1 MLQRKDYILKLIVEH
16 FIKTAQ
22 PVASKT
28 LIEVYGL
35 SFSSATIRNEM
46 QALEEEGLLEKTHTS
61 SGRIPSTEGYKYYV
75 NNLRDFVKH
84 KDIKYQ
90 LQTILNERVKTVED
104 ILSKSCEVLSSM
116 TNLASIVLGG
126 DDSNESLVSLQL
138 LPISSN
144 SGTVLFVTNQGKVV
158 NKTFF
163 FDEKLKL
170 EDLQKCIDILSKRLI
185 NTPLKD
191 LGTKLELLKPI
202 ILDYI
207 IDGDVLYQTIL
218 RTLTT
223 LANNRVI
230 LYGKDHLLDQPEFA
244 EDPKLIKT
252 LVEML
257 DSPQFFQ
264 NISNVSYKTN
274 DITVK
279 IGNEDTDFQDIS
291 IISAKLDLPGCENNV
306 ISLIGPK
313 RMDYDQALNAI
324 RTLIDEINEKYY
336 GGSR

>member
-1 MLQRKDYILKLIVEH
+1 MLQRKDYILKLIVEL

-22 PVASKT
+22 PVGSKT
-28 LIEVYGL
+28 LIETFNL
-35 SFSSATIRNEM
+35 DFSSATIRNEM
-46 QALEEEGLLEKTHTS
+46 QALEESGFLEKTHTS
-61 SGRIPSTEGYKYYV
+61 SGRIPSTKGYKYYV
-75 NNLRDFVKH
+75 ENLRDYVKH
-84 KDIKYQ
+84 NDIQYQ

-104 ILSKSCEVLSSM
+104 ILSKSCEILSSM
-116 TNLASIVLGG
+116 TNLASVVLGG
-126 DDSNESLVSLQL
+126 GQMDESLVSLQL
-138 LPISSN
+138 LPISNN
-144 SGTVLFVTNQGKVV
+144 SATVLFVTNQGKVV

-163 FDEKLKL
+163 FEDKSKL
-170 EDLQKCIDILSKRLI
+170 EDLTKCIDVLSKRLI
-185 NTPLKD
+185 NTPLSELKE
-191 LGTKLELLKPI
+191 KLELLRPI

-244 EDPKLIKT
+244 DDPRLIKT

-264 NISNVSYKTN
+264 NITNVSYKTN
-274 DITVK
+274 DISVK
-279 IGNEDTDFQDIS
+279 IGNDNTDFENIS
-291 IISAKLDLPGCENNV
+291 IISAKLDIPGAENNV

-324 RTLIDEINEKYY
+324 KTLIDEINEKYN
-336 GGSR
+336 RR

>member
-22 PVASKT
+22 PVGSKT
-28 LIEVYGL
+28 LIENYGL

-46 QALEEEGLLEKTHTS
+46 QALEEEEYLEKTHTS
-61 SGRIPSTEGYKYYV
+61 SGRIPSTKGYKYYV
-75 NNLRDFVKH
+75 EHLREYEKH
-84 KDIKYQ
+84 KDIEYQ

-116 TNLASIVLGG
+116 TNLASVILGSDADEG
-126 DDSNESLVSLQL
+126 NLVSLQI

-144 SGTVLFVTNQGKVV
+144 SATVIFVTSQGKVV

-163 FDEKLKL
+163 FDETTKL
-170 EDLQKCIDILSKRLI
+170 EDLQKCIDVLSNRLI
-185 NTPLKD
+185 GTPVKD
-191 LGTKLELLKPI
+191 LEEKLALLKPI

-207 IDGDVLYQTIL
+207 IDGDILYQTIL
-218 RTLTT
+218 RTLNS

-244 EDPKLIKT
+244 DDPRLIKT
-252 LVEML
+252 LLEML
-257 DSPQFFQ
+257 DSPEFFR
-264 NISNVSYKTN
+264 NISKENYN
-274 DITVK
+274 DNEIYIK
-279 IGNEDTDFQDIS
+279 FGNDDTDFKDIS
-291 IISAKLDLPGCENNV
+291 IISAKLDIPGAENNV
-306 ISLIGPK
+306 ISVIGPK

-324 RTLIDEINEKYY
+324 KTLIDEINEKYHR
-336 GGSR
+336 G